1 MRLLLIIAAAVATIA
16 VPSQA
21 QEWPQRP
28 VRLILPF
35 AAGGAADVVTR
46 IVMQRVSEQTGQS
59 FFVDN
64 RTGGSGNIGSEMAAR
79 AAPDG
84 YTYLVGSPGTLAIN
98 PHLFKTLPYDTL
110 NDFVPVVHIAKF
122 PQVLAVHGDVKA
134 QTVRELIALARAQPG
149 AINYGSGGSG
159 STGHLITESFLTQAG
174 IKVTHVPF
182 RGGAPAVQALLGG
195 TVQMV
200 IDGLPS
206 FTAHLGSGRIR
217 LLGITAGER
226 WPGTPEV
233 PTIAEAAVPGFD
245 LGSWVVIAAPAR
257 TAPEILRRFASEAT
271 KAAQVEDVRVRLR
284 QAGASAAGSTPE
296 EALRFQRAEYEKWG
310 AIVKATGAKAE
321 Q

>member
-16 VPSQA
+16 TPSLA

-98 PHLFKTLPYDTL
+98 PHLFKTLPYDAL
-110 NDFVPVVHIAKF
+110 NDFVPVVQIAKF

-134 QTVRELIALARAQPG
+134 QTVRELLALARAQPG
-149 AINYGSGGSG
+149 SLNYGSGGSG

-217 LLGITAGER
+217 LLGITSGER

-257 TAPEILRRFASEAT
+257 TTPEILRKFATEAT
-271 KAAQVEDVRVRLR
+271 KAAQVEDVRARLR

>member
-1 MRLLLIIAAAVATIA
+1 MRLLFAVALS
-16 VPSQA
+16 VFLPSTTGFA
-21 QEWPQRP
+21 QDWPQRP

-79 AAPDG
+79 AAADG

-98 PHLFKTLPYDTL
+98 PHLFKTLPYDAL

-122 PQVLAVHGDVKA
+122 PQVLAVHGEVKA
-134 QTVRELIALARAQPG
+134 QTVRDLIALAKAQPG

-206 FTAHLGSGRIR
+206 FTAHMGTGRIR
-217 LLGITAGER
+217 LLGITSGER

-233 PTIAEAAVPGFD
+233 PTIAESGVPGFD
-245 LGSWVVIAAPAR
+245 LGSWVVIAAPAK
-257 TAPEILRRFASEAT
+257 TPTDILRKFASEAT
-271 KAAQVEDVRVRLR
+271 KAAQVEDVRTRLR

-296 EALRFQRAEYEKWG
+296 EAMRFQRAEYEKWG
-310 AIVKATGAKAE
+310 AIVRATGAKAD
-321 Q
+321 